1 MNTKINLISPPA
13 SQTES
18 SIALLWDKAECDE
31 YIVFVDGAEAA
42 TVTATD
48 YTAENLTQGEHTFRV
63 DAVCND
69 EIIKGREIS
78 VSTKAKTT
86 VVNVCDFGAKG
97 DAKTDN
103 TAAFKAAVESCPKN
117 GTVYVPEGVYI
128 TGAIALKSD
137 MTLLVDKGATILG
150 SDNTADYPVMT
161 YRFEGLEQPCY
172 SSLISADNAENI
184 TIMGEGTI
192 NANGAALRKKELAEK
207 GGKPGRAI
215 CLRSCKNIYMKDITV
230 RQSPAWC
237 VHIVYSRDISLN
249 NVKIH
254 TKYDENGN
262 RYKDIVNGDGFDPDS
277 CKNVY
282 VFNSMI
288 ASQDD
293 CIAIKSG
300 RDKEGREVG
309 ISTENVRV
317 TNCRFNSG
325 FGVVVGSEMSGSVRD
340 VFVQDCEFNNTFSI
354 ASIKPPRGRGGVV
367 ENIVY
372 DNCTMKNTDT
382 DIKACEWFRGAINL
396 DMFYSHKEFDIEK
409 AEEFNDGTSVINN
422 VVIKNINIDTQEG
435 TAIYMVGL
443 PESHIKNVRLENV
456 YAVGKYGIKAEN
468 IDDLEMVN
476 VTVKTK

>member
-1 MNTKINLISPPA
+1 MNNKINLISPPA

-18 SIALLWDKAECDE
+18 TIALLWDKADCDE
-31 YIVFVDGAEAA
+31 YIVFIDGAEAA

-48 YTAENLTQGEHTFRV
+48 YTAENLTEGEHTFRV

-69 EIIKGREIS
+69 EIIKGHEIS
-78 VSTKAKTT
+78 VSTKKKST
-86 VVNVCDFGAKG
+86 VINVCDFGAKG
-97 DAKTDN
+97 DGKNNDTD
-103 TAAFKAAVESCPKN
+103 AFVSAIEACTEN
-117 GTVYVPEGVYI
+117 GTVYVPAGIYI
-128 TGAIALKSD
+128 IGAINLKSD
-137 MTLLVDKGATILG
+137 MTLLVDKDAVILG
-150 SDNTADYPVMT
+150 SDNADDYPVMT

-172 SSLISADNAENI
+172 SGLISADNAKNI

-192 NANGAALRKKELAEK
+192 NANGAALRRNELSENK
-207 GGKPGRAI
+207 GKPGRAI
-215 CLRSCKNIYMKDITV
+215 CLRNCQNIYMKDITV

-237 VHIVYSRDISLN
+237 VHMVYCRDISLN

-262 RYKDIVNGDGFDPDS
+262 RYKDIINGDGFDPDS

-396 DMFYSHKEFDIEK
+396 DMFYSHKEFDVEK